1 MAGEPNQM
9 QSFPR
14 ALLCSFS
21 RRNEDP
27 RCLRASCPP
36 APPESGP
43 FPLHLTWITP
53 PPSPAS
59 PARNASGSCTIFP
72 SQSIITVS
80 SSVHAGLAA
89 CGQEERMNR
98 RQLPSVSRQL
108 GIQGYDK
115 QGKLPYCP

>member
-1 MAGEPNQM
+1 MAGEPSQM

-21 RRNEDP
+21 RRNNA
-27 RCLRASCPP
+27 CGPP
-36 APPESGP
+36 APRNPDP
-43 FPLHLTWITP
+43 ALCLTWITP

-59 PARNASGSCTIFP
+59 PARNASGSCSIFP

-89 CGQEERMNR
+89 CGQEERMNH
-98 RQLPSVSRQL
+98 RQLPSASHQL

-115 QGKLPYCP
+115 QGKLLYSLIN